1 MRLADLHQGDRV
13 RFVRATNPNVANDDL
28 FYEPAVPQGM
38 TATVQKVQ
46 RDYALVRLD
55 DQRFF
60 EGDVTLWREGALS
73 PPFTNTVNAL
83 EKLKG

>member
-1 MRLADLHQGDRV
+1 VRLADLHQGDRV

-55 DQRFF
+55 VARGCAVAAVHQHGQRA
-60 EGDVTLWREGALS
+60 RETQGLTR
-73 PPFTNTVNAL
+73 F
-83 EKLKG
+83 